1 MALLRICKTYLPH
14 FQAYSSTLIPARV
27 AGIEPESV
35 LAHWDSGGPS
45 EPDDRIIELSVDPV
59 FLHRGGTYE
68 LLNYESMQGF
78 DARWSGLPPA
88 MAQNPGA
95 LIRAYVVDSN
105 DITHDQE
112 LILLS
117 YFGDIEYQILPFS
130 DHPWRPLVD
139 QFHADPGT
147 ERLFTEHI
155 FHTPSAQL
163 SAGQMSR
170 LFNRKVS
177 EDSIR
182 RYRKELPPRHG
193 VRTVSSV
200 PPQAANDDEFEPVDD
215 GAAAHSLETTQTTD
229 ASADTR
235 PAMDVNANRDSAPEE
250 GEVTESPVSAASAG
264 EAIEP
269 PDPTPN
275 DEPPDKASPDDEAA
289 HNDAAETGGD
299 EHPRAPGDDGSR
311 SDAEPTEPEEPPDP
325 TEPIE
330 STEPNHSGPTRGRR
344 LLNPLNWRHR
354 RMRDE

>member
-1 MALLRICKTYLPH
+1 MALLTICKTYLPH
-14 FQAYSSTLIPARV
+14 FQTYSSILIPARV
-27 AGIEPESV
+27 AGVEPGSV
-35 LAHWDSGGPS
+35 LAHWESGGPS
-45 EPDDRIIELSVDPV
+45 KPDEGIIELSVAPV

-78 DARWSGLPPA
+78 GARWRGLPPA

-95 LIRAYVVDSN
+95 LIRAYIVDSN

-117 YFGDIEYQILPFS
+117 YFGDIEYRILPFS

-139 QFHADPGT
+139 QFQADPGT

-170 LFNRKVS
+170 LFHGKVS

-182 RYRKELPPRHG
+182 RYRKGLPRRHA
-193 VRTVSSV
+193 VSTVSPAPLHAPS
-200 PPQAANDDEFEPVDD
+200 DDKYEPIDD
-215 GAAAHSLETTQTTD
+215 VAAAHPIDTTQAPG
-229 ASADTR
+229 ASADTE
-235 PAMDVNANRDSAPEE
+235 SATEE
-250 GEVTESPVSAASAG
+250 PSITAAPVSAASAG
-264 EAIEP
+264 EIIEP
-269 PDPTPN
+269 ADPTPD
-275 DEPPDKASPDDEAA
+275 DEPPDKTSSDDEVA

-299 EHPRAPGDDGSR
+299 EHLKGPEDDAAR
-311 SDAEPTEPEEPPDP
+311 PDADSTEPTEPPWP
-325 TEPIE
+325 TEPAE
-330 STEPNHSGPTRGRR
+330 PTEPNHSGPTRGRR
-344 LLNPLNWRHR
+344 LLNPLTWGNR

>member
-1 MALLRICKTYLPH
+1 
-14 FQAYSSTLIPARV
+14 
-27 AGIEPESV
+27 V
-35 LAHWDSGGPS
+35 LAHWDSAAPS
-45 EPDDRIIELSVDPV
+45 EPGDGIIELPVDPV
-59 FLHRGGTYE
+59 FLHQDGTYE
-68 LLNYESMQGF
+68 LLNRESLKGF
-78 DARWSGLPPA
+78 DALWSGLPPA

-95 LIRAYVVDSN
+95 PIKAYIIDRR
-105 DITHDQE
+105 DITGDQE
-112 LILLS
+112 LMLLS
-117 YFGDIEYQILPFS
+117 YFGDIEYRILPFS

-139 QFHADPGT
+139 QFHVDPGT
-147 ERLFTEHI
+147 ERLYTEHI

-182 RYRKELPPRHG
+182 RYRKRLPPRHG

-229 ASADTR
+229 ASANTR
-235 PAMDVNANRDSAPEE
+235 PAMNANANCDSAPEE
-250 GEVTESPVSAASAG
+250 GAVTKSPGSAASAG
-264 EAIEP
+264 ETIEP
-269 PDPTPN
+269 ADPTPD

-311 SDAEPTEPEEPPDP
+311 SDAHPTEPKEPMEPPGP
-325 TEPIE
+325 TEP
-330 STEPNHSGPTRGRR
+330 TEPNHSGPTRGRR
-344 LLNPLNWRHR
+344 LLNPLTWGNR